1 MGSNQT
7 ETEIITKAIGGDQ
20 QAFRWL
26 VEKHQRF
33 VYTVCFRMIG
43 NRADTEDITQETFV
57 RLWKHLSRYRPG
69 IRLTTWLY
77 SIATNLCLDHLR
89 SSKHKSSMKTIET
102 DETVPAP
109 QNTQQNPPNS
119 SVPAAPPAEPIRTP
133 VGPVAKPSAGPVAP
147 VAPVAPA
154 GTKPTTAATT
164 APK

>member
-20 QAFRWL
+20 QAFRRL

-109 QNTQQNPPNS
+109 QNTHENLVTVEFNETVRRMADLLQP
-119 SVPAAPPAEPIRTP
+119 
-133 VGPVAKPSAGPVAP
+133 
-147 VAPVAPA
+147 
-154 GTKPTTAATT
+154 
-164 APK
+164 